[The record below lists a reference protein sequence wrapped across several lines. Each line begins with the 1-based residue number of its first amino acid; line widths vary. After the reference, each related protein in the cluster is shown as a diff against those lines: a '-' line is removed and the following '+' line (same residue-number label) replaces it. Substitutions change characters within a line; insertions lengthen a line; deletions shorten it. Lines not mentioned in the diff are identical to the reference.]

1 MTMFKIK
8 SLKRRIMVT
17 NVLILLVVIA
27 VVIYDICSGYK
38 VINILK
44 NGIQLAVL
52 ALLFGNWLM
61 TGWYIKLHDLK
72 ILYRQELD
80 EMYLLDF
87 DEEVC

>member
-1 MTMFKIK
+1 
-8 SLKRRIMVT
+8 MVT
-17 NVLILLVVIA
+17 NVLILLAVIA
-27 VVIYDICSGYK
+27 VVIYDICSGFK
-38 VINILK
+38 VNILK
-44 NGIQLAVL
+44 DGIQLAVL